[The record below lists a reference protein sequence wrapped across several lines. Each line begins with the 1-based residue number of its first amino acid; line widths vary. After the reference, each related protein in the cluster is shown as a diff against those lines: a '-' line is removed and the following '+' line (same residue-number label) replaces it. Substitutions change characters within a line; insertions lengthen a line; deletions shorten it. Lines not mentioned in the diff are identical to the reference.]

1 VGAGALLLRIFIFSS
16 DMSTQGLIGKTISHY
31 RIVEKLGEGGMGVVY
46 IAEDTLLGR
55 RVAFKTLMPDRV
67 RDDRHFRTR
76 FLREAR
82 AVSALSHPNIA
93 TIHDYGETE
102 DGQPYIVM
110 ELVKGETL
118 GDLMLTEA
126 LTIARA
132 LEIIEQVAAA
142 LGEAHRYGVVHRDIK
157 PSNVAINQRGEV
169 KVLDFGLAKQ
179 INLGSLSSTDPDRQ
193 TLLNTQTQE
202 GVIVG
207 TPMYLSPEQAMGAE
221 VDARSD
227 LFSLGVLLYECIA
240 GRPPFHGGSRIE
252 ICAQVIRDDPPP
264 PSRFNSDVSG
274 KLDRIVL
281 KALAKKPEAR
291 YQTSDELI
299 AELETARAD
308 LQSQGQDRTVTRI
321 IRPTASTRP
330 TGTLA
335 TLSDIFRRPRLSVG
349 YLSIGVLALIVLG
362 LAIWYFTRP
371 RPHRPT
377 AEAQRLYDLA
387 ADALREGAF
396 FKSSKILQQAV
407 QEDDR
412 FALAHARLA
421 EAWSELDFS
430 DKAKDELIRANDLV
444 PNRSVLP
451 TVDALRLE
459 AIADTVKRDF
469 AKAVEEYRTLAS
481 SVSDAEK
488 AFALV
493 DLGRAYEKNE
503 QLDKAIESHQEA
515 TKRNPHY
522 AAAFLRL
529 GVALRRAQK
538 YKESDAAFDE
548 ARKLFDISNE
558 IEGIAEVLYQRG
570 ILFNQQGSLAEA
582 QAQLQQGLERSI
594 ALENKDQEIKILLQ
608 LSNTFT
614 IAGDAAKAQQYSQQ
628 AMQLAQVNGMENLT
642 TAGLIDLGNTYLSKG
657 SFSDAEKNFDEAL
670 RLAQLYKG
678 KYNEARALLALASL
692 RKQQDDPDGAR
703 DLVERALTFY
713 QQGSYGKQTST
724 AYAILGH
731 AYEEL
736 GDYEAA
742 QRTFEQLLRASEQV
756 GDSQS
761 IALAHEGLGY
771 VFLDTQRFTE
781 ALAQFDEDYKIARAF
796 KPISGYAADYRGTA
810 LWQIGRYEE
819 ARQALAEALAIAE
832 MLGHDPYKELL
843 ADATLSE
850 AQMAL
855 SQRKFQDA
863 IKKAQEALDLAGS
876 EFKVI
881 SVRAGYTLA
890 LAQAFSGQISSARK
904 HSESAAS
911 LARSMRNPLHLSG
924 ALLAMAEIA
933 MISGDVQAAS
943 AAASEAQQRFA
954 SGKQRDSEWRALLL
968 KARAIEKAGDK
979 TGAHQIA
986 PQAVAILAT
995 LEQEYG
1001 SDNYKSYLARP
1012 DVQEYR
1018 RQLAMLVDR

>member
-1 VGAGALLLRIFIFSS
+1 
-16 DMSTQGLIGKTISHY
+16 MSTQGLIGKTISHY

-657 SFSDAEKNFDEAL
+657 SFSDAEKVRILE
-670 RLAQLYKG
+670 RL
-678 KYNEARALLALASL
+678 
-692 RKQQDDPDGAR
+692 
-703 DLVERALTFY
+703 
-713 QQGSYGKQTST
+713 
-724 AYAILGH
+724 
-731 AYEEL
+731 
-736 GDYEAA
+736 
-742 QRTFEQLLRASEQV
+742 EQ
-756 GDSQS
+756 
-761 IALAHEGLGY
+761 
-771 VFLDTQRFTE
+771 F
-781 ALAQFDEDYKIARAF
+781 
-796 KPISGYAADYRGTA
+796 
-810 LWQIGRYEE
+810 
-819 ARQALAEALAIAE
+819 
-832 MLGHDPYKELL
+832 
-843 ADATLSE
+843 
-850 AQMAL
+850 
-855 SQRKFQDA
+855 
-863 IKKAQEALDLAGS
+863 
-876 EFKVI
+876 
-881 SVRAGYTLA
+881 
-890 LAQAFSGQISSARK
+890 
-904 HSESAAS
+904 
-911 LARSMRNPLHLSG
+911 
-924 ALLAMAEIA
+924 
-933 MISGDVQAAS
+933 
-943 AAASEAQQRFA
+943 
-954 SGKQRDSEWRALLL
+954 
-968 KARAIEKAGDK
+968 ARAIDPRVKEVMARLSGEYDVVMVARNDGVMAAANRATRARAG
-979 TGAHQIA
+979 
-986 PQAVAILAT
+986 VSAT
-995 LEQEYG
+995 P
-1001 SDNYKSYLARP
+1001 SSPTSASRSSRATPCAR
-1012 DVQEYR
+1012 R
-1018 RQLAMLVDR
+1018 W